1 MFGLSFSIG
10 KKSDFTDCGE
20 VVGLSVAAVFPPTIS
35 ELTEEISVSSREEVL
50 VDVTGERAGS

>member
-20 VVGLSVAAVFPPTIS
+20 VVGQSVAAVFPLTIS
-35 ELTEEISVSSREEVL
+35 ELTEEISVSSRDEVL

>member
-1 MFGLSFSIG
+1 MA

-20 VVGLSVAAVFPPTIS
+20 VVGLSVAVFPPTIS
-35 ELTEEISVSSREEVL
+35 ELTEEILVSSREEVL

>member
-1 MFGLSFSIG
+1 MFSLSFSIG

-35 ELTEEISVSSREEVL
+35 ERTEEISVSSREEVL